1 MMFFSSKLK
10 NDMEQKV
17 FYRVD
22 DRLVHG
28 QVLIGWVKRLN
39 IAQVII
45 ANDNLVKD
53 DLQVSILKMSMPQ
66 DITVKILDID
76 RFIEKFREGIPG
88 DLKTMVLVES
98 LEDIFRIVS
107 GNIKMDFI
115 NIGGLHFK
123 NGRKDI
129 LHSIY
134 LNREEMAILE
144 ELEKMHI
151 DIDSRALPTDDKIDI
166 MKYIRRIPGE
176 SV

>member
-1 MMFFSSKLK
+1 
-10 NDMEQKV
+10 
-17 FYRVD
+17 VD

-45 ANDNLVKD
+45 ANDTLVND

-66 DITVKILDID
+66 DVAVKIFNID
-76 RFIEKFREGIPG
+76 RFIEKFREGIP
-88 DLKTMVLVES
+88 DNLKTMVLVES

-107 GNIKMDFI
+107 GNVRMDFI

-123 NGRKDI
+123 SGRKDI

-134 LNREEMAILE
+134 LNKEEIGILG
-144 ELEKMHI
+144 ELERLHI
-151 DIDSRALPTDDKIDI
+151 NIDSRALPTDDKIDI
-166 MKYIRRIPGE
+166 MKHIRRIPGE
-176 SV
+176 NI